1 MHHSF
6 DVDHAAEYG
15 IEEAILIHHFR
26 HWIAIN
32 KRMGKNFIDGRTWS
46 YQTQEYL
53 LANFFYHKNRH
64 KVSRLLKSLIDQGVL
79 LKGNYNKSGYDRT
92 TWFAFADEEK
102 FLHGVKEDPDL
113 FEPVSETLL
122 KNEQC
127 IAQDCA
133 MDCAKVSNGL
143 RGSEP
148 PIPDTLTDDNKK
160 KLSVADAA
168 VAAPLKKITL
178 LRYKGHQTLEIT
190 STDLFSK
197 IFADGKNWQ
206 IDEITQAWQ
215 ALADCK
221 TIIYDWWRFI
231 AGTIENIKRKTK
243 SKNING
249 DKKCKTD
256 AQKTDAQKTDENT
269 TCKTESLKPLAP
281 GTVNPL
287 FQNLLIQQKHQRQ

>member
-1 MHHSF
+1 MSQRRCSMHHSF

-32 KRMGKNFIDGRTWS
+32 KRMGKNFID
-46 YQTQEYL
+46 
-53 LANFFYHKNRH
+53 HKNRH

-148 PIPDTLTDDNKK
+148 PIPDTLTDDKEK

-178 LRYKGHQTLEIT
+178 LRYK
-190 STDLFSK
+190 
-197 IFADGKNWQ
+197 
-206 IDEITQAWQ
+206 
-215 ALADCK
+215 
-221 TIIYDWWRFI
+221 
-231 AGTIENIKRKTK
+231 
-243 SKNING
+243 
-249 DKKCKTD
+249 
-256 AQKTDAQKTDENT
+256 
-269 TCKTESLKPLAP
+269 
-281 GTVNPL
+281 
-287 FQNLLIQQKHQRQ
+287 